1 MVAIMNNDFFE
12 KSKKFYNDGDLT
24 NALDYYEKALS
35 YIDTTREKSAYIQ
48 FLIKILDYCK
58 ENELIEEQAVVLRS
72 LGRTHSIFKNYVESL
87 NYHRE
92 SLKIQRKLGRK
103 KDVAE
108 GLLYLAEDLEVSGNF
123 EECTK
128 AFESASEIFH
138 ELGKLRQ
145 CKDIKKEISR
155 LKEFSKQMVEDE
167 YFLNKF
173 NIDKY

>member
-48 FLIKILDYCK
+48 FLTKILDYCK

-128 AFESASEIFH
+128 AFESASEIFY

>member
-1 MVAIMNNDFFE
+1 MNNDFFE
-12 KSKKFYNDGDLT
+12 KSKKFYDDGDLT

-48 FLIKILDYCK
+48 FLTRILEHCK
-58 ENELIEEQAVVLRS
+58 EKELIEEQAIVLRS

-103 KDVAE
+103 MDVAE
-108 GLLYLAEDLEVSGNF
+108 GLLYLGEDLEISGNY
-123 EECTK
+123 EDCIK
-128 AFESASEIFH
+128 AYENASNLFQ

-145 CKDIKKEISR
+145 CREIKKEISR
-155 LKEFSKQMVEDE
+155 LKEFSKQIVEDE
-167 YFLNKF
+167 YYLNKF
-173 NIDKY
+173 HIDKF

>member
-48 FLIKILDYCK
+48 FLTKILDYCK

>member
-48 FLIKILDYCK
+48 FLTKILDYCK

-72 LGRTHSIFKNYVESL
+72 LGRTHTIFKNYVDSL
-87 NYHRE
+87 KYHQE

-123 EECTK
+123 EECVK
-128 AFESASEIFH
+128 SFESASEIFH